1 MPGFQAPDG
10 RQTHHHGLLAGASAG
25 AMAVLLAFGLVLL
38 AWHRIA
44 GAVGGAVI
52 VIVWTA
58 AAVVIAGALAFGLY
72 AVLWLR
78 HRVRHPEILSRH
90 AVRAE
95 AASDAPEAIPASQPA
110 GELPAGGSHTHY
122 HFDSAEAVEAALQA
136 MQERQITES
145 NHDSA

>member
-1 MPGFQAPDG
+1 MPLPQVPDG
-10 RQTHHHGLLAGASAG
+10 QQTHHHGLLAGISAG

-58 AAVVIAGALAFGLY
+58 AAVVIVAALVFGAF

-78 HRVRHPEILSRH
+78 HRLLHPEVLSRQP
-90 AVRAE
+90 VRAE
-95 AASDAPEAIPASQPA
+95 VTSETPAAIPSAPPVA
-110 GELPAGGSHTHY
+110 ELPAADIHY
-122 HFDSAEAVEAALQA
+122 HFDSAEAVQAALRA

-145 NHDSA
+145 HHDSD